1 MDQPFSYNRQAVELI
16 EKSVLPRLNEL
27 RIEANALANG
37 TTIIDMGVNCL
48 GCWTAAKYF
57 VLIGLG
63 GRGEVEYGKV
73 LIDGTLI
80 PTVNVY
86 VTQPIITE
94 MSSHVAYWNLR
105 YGTTTIVI
113 SGPIRAIQ
121 APDMFSQTVSYRDV
135 NPGCGVAMIQTD
147 QIPDE
152 ALTQMIAEQAGI
164 PADKLYVIV
173 AKTASIV
180 GSVQV
185 PARNVEQ
192 TLPSLYDHGFEVR
205 NIVQA
210 YGISPIVAIVS
221 DEDEA
226 YGRVNDCLLYGQET
240 TLWVDCSD
248 QEIES
253 VLPVLTFDKN
263 KDIYGMPFKELFRQC
278 GRSWANVPRDW
289 DAPCKVNFHN
299 IRTGHSFSIGTINE
313 NVLLNDFKG
322 EVTC

>member
-1 MDQPFSYNRQAVELI
+1 
-16 EKSVLPRLNEL
+16 
-27 RIEANALANG
+27 
-37 TTIIDMGVNCL
+37 
-48 GCWTAAKYF
+48 
-57 VLIGLG
+57 
-63 GRGEVEYGKV
+63 
-73 LIDGTLI
+73 
-80 PTVNVY
+80 
-86 VTQPIITE
+86 
-94 MSSHVAYWNLR
+94 
-105 YGTTTIVI
+105 
-113 SGPIRAIQ
+113 
-121 APDMFSQTVSYRDV
+121 
-135 NPGCGVAMIQTD
+135 MIQTD